1 MDERSSLSFLCGVVE
16 GFYGRPWSM
25 EQRKVLFQW
34 MKSWGLNTYMYGPKD
49 DLKHRLLWRE
59 VYTPYEAAG
68 LQSLVLAAQQQGVE
82 FIYALSP
89 GQDIVFSSA
98 SDHTLL
104 KRKLR
109 QVANLGCKS
118 FALLFDDIDVSMS
131 VADKDI
137 FASFAQAQVSV
148 TNEIYQYLGEPHI
161 FLFCP
166 TEYCNSLCYPSLSK
180 SRYLQTV
187 GEELHP
193 GIEVIWTGPKVV
205 SKELSPDSLE
215 DVAGVLRRHPVIWDN
230 LHANDYDSRRVF
242 LGPYKGRPTCLIPKL
257 RGVLLNP
264 NCEFEA
270 NFIPFHTLATW
281 LRCGMGSGKKKR
293 RETEFFAVECF
304 KTGESDSQDM
314 ESEWE
319 MSYSAQEALD
329 EALIDWV
336 KEIQQCLE
344 PGRHSH
350 LAILKTD
357 TMDPKSQ
364 TALKPWTERGSTFGS
379 VSVQSSKTSQDCM
392 ESKDSI
398 FLSNLQLLNS
408 SSKTEVET
416 ASLDPLWKEKSQP
429 FVIREDYGM
438 ELLSTQQ
445 EKSHNQTSGNI
456 LPISLDH
463 EKQHR
468 MVTDNGKVSVMGVPP
483 NCPSMQADSRME
495 YSNISTEGSSN
506 ENRLAR
512 ECPVMLPANGV
523 HTSLNKCPEIR
534 EQIIVNEMAPS
545 LAHDQ
550 LSQSDLRTLV
560 DLYYLPYEHGEEA
573 GQLLREF
580 QWLRAHSDLVSING
594 RKSDSQKGEEWRSQ
608 AYKFQLQCEKIVH
621 LHGRFMKSAN
631 RALLYDLYPY
641 ISDIRNMVLIISAF
655 IRWLDGRILSE
666 QDSLGSWRGC
676 FQWCRSNSSPIF
688 LGMDAEPWVY
698 RGGLAGELQM
708 LLPVGNNGELFNH
721 SPPLFP
727 NSHQYTIR
735 PLLPKDKVSL
745 YQMCRENFDIGSDA
759 SKILSAHP
767 DLIGDRFLGSFLTL
781 SPEYFF
787 VLEDEQGLCGY
798 AAGAINVWT
807 FLKKCETTWFPIMR
821 EKYPKSNALGNLFL
835 KQAVM
840 FFHTERPAFPES
852 VLHHFPSLMQAVSFS
867 RAMDVSAGRSLTIC
881 LLSALKA
888 NGSQGVF
895 CEVSP
900 TDKQQLDFY
909 NKLGFVEIP
918 AAEGWMQE
926 TILLG
931 RLL

>member
-1 MDERSSLSFLCGVVE
+1 MLAASRRHREKYQRQPSCEEQE
-16 GFYGRPWSM
+16 GAAPCCKDLVSRGSQPWTAAVAAVP
-25 EQRKVLFQW
+25 R
-34 MKSWGLNTYMYGPKD
+34 MKDWGLNTYMYGPKD

-59 VYTPYEAAG
+59 VYTPDEAAG
-68 LQSLVLAAQQQGVE
+68 LQSLVLAAQQKEVE

-109 QVANLGCKS
+109 QVADLGCKS

-148 TNEIYQYLGEPHI
+148 TNEIYQYLGEPRI

-205 SKELSPDSLE
+205 SKELSPDSLQ
-215 DVAGVLRRHPVIWDN
+215 DVTGVIRRHPVIWDN

-242 LGPYKGRPTCLIPKL
+242 LGPYKGRPSCLIPKL

-270 NFIPFHTLATW
+270 NFIPFHTLANW
-281 LRCGMGSGKKKR
+281 LQCGMGGGKKKR
-293 RETEFFAVECF
+293 REAGSFAVECY
-304 KTGESDSQDM
+304 KTGVPQSQDI
-314 ESEWE
+314 ESEWDL
-319 MSYSAQEALD
+319 SYNAQEALD
-329 EALIDWV
+329 QALLDWV
-336 KEIQQCLE
+336 REIHQPME
-344 PGRHSH
+344 PGRQSH
-350 LAILKTD
+350 VATLKTD

-364 TALKPWTERGSTFGS
+364 AAFKPWTEGGSTFDSISGS
-379 VSVQSSKTSQDCM
+379 VQTSKINHDCM
-392 ESKDSI
+392 KSKDSI
-398 FLSNLQLLNS
+398 FHSNSQLVNS
-408 SSKTEVET
+408 PSKIEMETTNPGSLWRGKGPSFPVREAYGTEVR
-416 ASLDPLWKEKSQP
+416 APVKEKS
-429 FVIREDYGM
+429 R
-438 ELLSTQQ
+438 
-445 EKSHNQTSGNI
+445 NQTSGNI
-456 LPISLDH
+456 LLISSNP
-463 EKQHR
+463 EKEHR
-468 MVTDNGKVSVMGVPP
+468 MVTDSGKDSGMGVAP
-483 NCPSMQADSRME
+483 NCPFMQAERKME
-495 YSNISTEGSSN
+495 CANVATEVSSN
-506 ENRLAR
+506 EKGLK
-512 ECPVMLPANGV
+512 ECPMMSPTNGV
-523 HTSLNKCPEIR
+523 TTSVRKCPEIR
-534 EQIIVNEMAPS
+534 EQIILEKVVPS
-545 LAHDQ
+545 LIRDQ
-550 LSQSDLRTLV
+550 LTKSDLRTLV

-573 GQLLREF
+573 GQFLREF
-580 QWLRAHSDLVSING
+580 QWLRAHSDLVSVNG
-594 RKSDSQKGEEWRSQ
+594 KKSDGQKGEEWRSRSH
-608 AYKFQLQCEKIVH
+608 KFHLQCEKIVH
-621 LHGRFMKSAN
+621 LHSHFLKSAN

-641 ISDIRNMVLIISAF
+641 ITDIRNMVLVTSAF
-655 IRWLDGRILSE
+655 IRWLG
-666 QDSLGSWRGC
+666 
-676 FQWCRSNSSPIF
+676 CRSNSSPIF
-688 LGMDAEPWVY
+688 LGVDAEPWVY

-721 SPPLFP
+721 SPSLFP
-727 NSHQYTIR
+727 TSHQYTIR
-735 PLLPKDKVSL
+735 PLLPKDKISL
-745 YQMCRENFDIGSDA
+745 YQMCRESFDIGSDA
-759 SKILSAHP
+759 SKTLCAHP
-767 DLIGDRFLGSFLTL
+767 DLIGDRFLGSFLSL

-787 VLEDEQGLCGY
+787 VVEDAQGLCGY
-798 AAGAINVWT
+798 ATGAINVWA

-821 EKYPKSNALGNLFL
+821 EKYPKSSGLGNLFL
-835 KQAVM
+835 KQAMM

-852 VLHHFPSLMQAVSFS
+852 VLRHFPSLIQAVSFS
-867 RAMDVSAGRSLTIC
+867 HAMDISAGRILTIC

-918 AAEGWMQE
+918 ATEGWMQE

>member
-1 MDERSSLSFLCGVVE
+1 
-16 GFYGRPWSM
+16 
-25 EQRKVLFQW
+25 
-34 MKSWGLNTYMYGPKD
+34 
-49 DLKHRLLWRE
+49 
-59 VYTPYEAAG
+59 
-68 LQSLVLAAQQQGVE
+68 
-82 FIYALSP
+82 
-89 GQDIVFSSA
+89 
-98 SDHTLL
+98 
-104 KRKLR
+104 
-109 QVANLGCKS
+109 
-118 FALLFDDIDVSMS
+118 MS